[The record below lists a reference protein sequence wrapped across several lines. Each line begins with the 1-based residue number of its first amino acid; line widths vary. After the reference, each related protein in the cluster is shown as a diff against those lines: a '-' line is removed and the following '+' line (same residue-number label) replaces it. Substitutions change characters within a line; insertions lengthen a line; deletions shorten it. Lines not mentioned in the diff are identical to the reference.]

1 MKLAFLI
8 AGNELYAWR
17 SKHNRIVAR
26 MMQGYTEARIIKL
39 LEQNAEGEYKKVMLT
54 PKLIQLIKGEE
65 NG

>member
-8 AGNELYAWR
+8 AGDELYTWR

-26 MMQGYTEARIIKL
+26 MMQGYTEARIIRL

-54 PKLIQLIKGEE
+54 PKLIELINGEAE
-65 NG
+65 